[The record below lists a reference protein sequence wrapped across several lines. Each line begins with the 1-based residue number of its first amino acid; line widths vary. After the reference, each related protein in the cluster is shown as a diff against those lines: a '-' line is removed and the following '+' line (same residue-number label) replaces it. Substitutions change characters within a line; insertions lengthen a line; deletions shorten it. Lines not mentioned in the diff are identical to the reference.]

1 MSEGL
6 ILWLWLFTIFPFK
19 KNWLNFFLAML
30 FNIHRDPEMPV
41 HEQSGTWGSAESLG
55 YIGMWDE

>member
-6 ILWLWLFTIFPFK
+6 ILWLWLFAIFPHK
-19 KNWLNFFLAML
+19 KHWFGFILAML
-30 FNIHRDPEMPV
+30 FGIHREPDIPVCEMA
-41 HEQSGTWGSAESLG
+41 GTWGSAESLG

>member
-6 ILWLWLFTIFPFK
+6 ILWLWVFAIFPYK
-19 KNWLNFFLAML
+19 RHWLGFFLAML
-30 FNIHRDPEMPV
+30 FGIHRDPEMPV
-41 HEQSGTWGSAESLG
+41 CEKSGTWGSAESLG